1 VFVSLV
7 DERAAG
13 FGLPQDKICQLVV
26 SERIGRPIDDDALR
40 KAFRA
45 ELDRGMALADY
56 QMADALYTNAVE
68 HNNTAEFDRMTKRP
82 RLAG

>member
-13 FGLPQDKICQLVV
+13 FGLPQDKICQ
-26 SERIGRPIDDDALR
+26 
-40 KAFRA
+40 
-45 ELDRGMALADY
+45 LDRGMALADY

-68 HNNTAEFDRMTKRP
+68 HNNTAEFDRMTERP